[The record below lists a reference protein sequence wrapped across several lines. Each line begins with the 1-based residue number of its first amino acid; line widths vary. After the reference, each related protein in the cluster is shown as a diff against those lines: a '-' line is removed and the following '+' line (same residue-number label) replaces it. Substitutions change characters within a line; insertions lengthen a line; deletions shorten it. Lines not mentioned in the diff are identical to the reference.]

1 MHIVSLVGLRLP
13 LEILLCFAPCSL
25 LTEHFSNIF
34 VFVTTQ
40 SCARGLCD
48 THLPD
53 LNHSGSQSKR
63 SSCSRVS
70 RDWRNRGVSGASSP
84 SRVIYHT
91 FCFLCTCFP
100 FLPALFSGLF
110 SLRVIYHTFDPHFAC
125 FVPALLSCLSCLL
138 FCLDCSSNPI
148 LT

>member
-1 MHIVSLVGLRLP
+1 MASWKFRLVCP
-13 LEILLCFAPCSL
+13 VF
-25 LTEHFSNIF
+25 LTDRTLFTNIF

-53 LNHSGSQSKR
+53 LNHSASQSKR

-70 RDWRNRGVSGASSP
+70 RDRRNRGVSGASSP

-91 FCFLCTCFP
+91 F
-100 FLPALFSGLF
+100 A
-110 SLRVIYHTFDPHFAC
+110 PHFAS
-125 FVPALLSCLSCLL
+125 FAPAFLSCLPCFPASFPSVLFTTHLIRILLALCLL
-138 FCLDCSSNPI
+138 CFLACFGFFCLVTVL
-148 LT
+148 LTLS